1 MECAEGVSHGRER
14 KVTNTGSLRRAAAVV
29 TTEGS
34 LNRTRGMEIQSEL
47 PFCIH
52 RVDAFDFAQLYE
64 QLSHKLLLATLV
76 TLRLTRLN
84 AKYCGPLKKRKKES
98 CRKTA
103 STLQFIPGNMLA
115 MLVG

>member
-1 MECAEGVSHGRER
+1 MNMQ
-14 KVTNTGSLRRAAAVV
+14 T
-29 TTEGS
+29 
-34 LNRTRGMEIQSEL
+34 EL

-52 RVDAFDFAQLYE
+52 RVGAKTFDFAQFYE

-76 TLRLTRLN
+76 TLPLTKLN

-103 STLQFIPGNMLA
+103 STLQFTPGNMLA
-115 MLVG
+115 MLLG